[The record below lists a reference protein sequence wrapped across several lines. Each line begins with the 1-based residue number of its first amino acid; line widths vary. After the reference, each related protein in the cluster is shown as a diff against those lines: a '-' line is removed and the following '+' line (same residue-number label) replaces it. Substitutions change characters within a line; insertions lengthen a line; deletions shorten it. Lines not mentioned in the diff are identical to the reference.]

1 MTIHTKY
8 RPASFGEV
16 VGHEG
21 VVRSLQHALA
31 EGRSR
36 AFLFT
41 GPAGTGKTTLAR
53 ITADAAGCSDITEI
67 DAATNSGVEQ
77 MRSVIESAQFLTLTG
92 GKRAFIIDECHS
104 LSKQAWQSLLKIL
117 EEPPEHVFW
126 FLCTTESN
134 KVPATIKTRCIDY
147 ELRPL
152 MTNHLREIVETAAS
166 GESIVLPEGVTDLIL
181 EESHG
186 SARQALTLLAKVETA
201 SNIAEARAL
210 MMREQASAE
219 AIDLARLVF
228 SSQFD
233 LDSLARM
240 TKQLKDE
247 NPESVR
253 IVLFAYA
260 TTIFLN
266 DAGKR
271 MQALK
276 VMGALEAPANELNKM
291 GGIALR
297 LARTL
302 FQKG

>member
-8 RPASFGEV
+8 RPDTFAQV
-16 VGHEG
+16 VGHKG
-21 VVRSLQHALA
+21 VVASLQHALN
-31 EGRSR
+31 EGRSQ

-53 ITADAAGCSDITEI
+53 IAANVAGASEITEI
-67 DAATNSGVEQ
+67 DGATNTGIDA
-77 MRSVIESAQFLTLTG
+77 MRSIIDQAQFLTLTG
-92 GKRAFIIDECHS
+92 GKRAFIIDECHQ

-117 EEPPEHVFW
+117 EEPPAHVFW
-126 FLCTTESN
+126 FLCTTEAN

-152 MTNHLREIVETAAS
+152 TRDQLKAVVNAAAA
-166 GESIVLPEGVTDLIL
+166 GEGIVLPADVLDLVL
-181 EESHG
+181 EESRG

-201 SNIAEARAL
+201 SDVTEARQL
-210 MMREQASAE
+210 MMREQASVE

-233 LDSLARM
+233 LPNLAAM
-240 TKQLKDE
+240 CAKMKDE

-260 TTIFLN
+260 SSVFFGN
-266 DAGKR
+266 GDK
-271 MQALK
+271 MKALK
-276 VMGALEAPANELNKM
+276 VMGALEQPANELNKM

-297 LARTL
+297 LARIL

>member
-8 RPASFGEV
+8 RPSTFSVV
-16 VGHEG
+16 VGHKG
-21 VVRSLQHALA
+21 VVASLQHALD

-53 ITADAAGCSDITEI
+53 IAANVAGCTEVSEI
-67 DAATNSGVEQ
+67 DAATNTGINE
-77 MRSVIESAQFLTLTG
+77 MRAVIEQAQFLTITG

-117 EEPPEHVFW
+117 EEPPEHVYW
-126 FLCTTESN
+126 FLCTTEAN

-152 MTNHLREIVETAAS
+152 STDQLRAVVNAAAAGENIVLAPEIV
-166 GESIVLPEGVTDLIL
+166 DLIIA
-181 EESHG
+181 ESNG
-186 SARQALTLLAKVETA
+186 SARAALTLLAKVETA
-201 SNIAEARAL
+201 ADVAEARSL
-210 MMREQASAE
+210 MLRETPSVE
-219 AIDLARLVF
+219 AIDLARLIF
-228 SSQFD
+228 SPQFD
-233 LDSLARM
+233 LNSLATM
-240 TKQLKDE
+240 CAKMKDE

-260 TTIFLN
+260 SSVFYGN
-266 DAGKR
+266 GDK
-271 MQALK
+271 MKALK

-297 LARTL
+297 LARIL
-302 FQKG
+302 FQK

>member
-8 RPASFGEV
+8 RPSTFEEV
-16 VGHEG
+16 VGHSAI
-21 VVRSLQHALA
+21 VASLENAIA
-31 EGRSR
+31 EGRSQ

-53 ITADAAGCSDITEI
+53 IAATQCGCTEVTEI
-67 DAATNSGVEQ
+67 DGATNTGIDA
-77 MRSVIESAQFLTLTG
+77 MRSIIEQTQYLTLDG
-92 GKRAFIIDECHS
+92 GKRAFIIDECHQ
-104 LSKQAWQSLLKIL
+104 LSKQAWQSLLKVL
-117 EEPPEHVFW
+117 EEPPSHVFW
-126 FLCTTESN
+126 FLCTTEAN
-134 KVPATIKTRCIDY
+134 KVPTTIKTRCVDY

-152 MTNHLREIVETAAS
+152 ARDQLKTIMLGAAEAE
-166 GESIVLPEGVTDLIL
+166 GIELPDGVTNLLL
-181 EESHG
+181 EESNG
-186 SARQALTLLAKVETA
+186 SARQILTLLAKVETA
-201 SNIAEARAL
+201 KDVHEARAL
-210 MMREQASAE
+210 MLRDSPSVE

-228 SSQFD
+228 SAQFD
-233 LDSLARM
+233 LQSLAAM
-240 TKQLKDE
+240 IGKLKDE

-260 TTIFLN
+260 TTIFLQ

-276 VMGALEAPANELNKM
+276 VMGALEAPANDLNKM

-297 LARTL
+297 LARIL